1 MDQRPNVLLI
11 TTDQQRRDSLGC
23 YHFKTGKSFI
33 HTPNIDRIAEEG
45 ALCERAYCTNP
56 VCTPARASIFSG
68 LQVSR
73 HGAWN
78 VGMSV
83 PQDVP
88 LLSHMLSS
96 QGYHTHYIGKAHFQS
111 FLGEIDQSWELV
123 QKGQERYA
131 EFHGPY
137 YGFETVELAPGHV
150 NYGLKGHYGDWVR
163 SQVSESEFQSYEELQ
178 PAGKTI
184 FGGEAYDWNLPL
196 ALHNSNWTAQRTIS
210 FLERQKPG
218 EPFFLAVG
226 FQDPHHPHGLP
237 VEFKE
242 RLKPEDVPLPGYI
255 EGELADKPP
264 FFLEARQGGLESSS
278 IRGEFEVAGQGA
290 GYDYRLV
297 PEGDARLGRAYYFSM
312 VKLIDQA
319 MGKILEFLD
328 SNGMG
333 ENTLLIFTTDHGE
346 LLGDHG
352 LWMKGPFHYEELVRI
367 PMLWRW
373 PAGLPGGMRIQGLIS
388 QVDIVPSVL
397 GALGIHRPGLDGV
410 NALPLFRDESSSIR
424 DSVLIETVDDPAH
437 LRMKTIVTHNRKLTF
452 YHGKEYGELYNL
464 EQDRQ
469 ELSNL
474 WDTPEYK
481 DEKLALVAD
490 LLDYSEAAESAR
502 RATRHAY
509 A

>member
-1 MDQRPNVLLI
+1 MNKSPNVLLI
-11 TTDQQRRDSLGC
+11 TTDQQRRDSLSSYGA
-23 YHFKTGKSFI
+23 SFTR
-33 HTPNIDRIAEEG
+33 TPNIDRISKEG
-45 ALCERAYCTNP
+45 VVCDRAYCANP

-78 VGMSV
+78 VGVSV

-88 LLSHMLSS
+88 FLSHMLGSH
-96 QGYHTHYIGKAHFQS
+96 GYRTHYIGKAHFQS
-111 FLGEIDQSWELV
+111 FLGEFNQSMELV
-123 QKGQERYA
+123 HQGQERYA
-131 EFHGPY
+131 NFHGPY

-163 SQVSESEFQSYEELQ
+163 CQVSESEFQSYQELH
-178 PAGKTI
+178 PAGKTT

-196 ALHNSNWTAQRTIS
+196 ALHNSTWTAQRAIS
-210 FLERQKPG
+210 FLERQRPG

-237 VEFKE
+237 VEFQE
-242 RLKPEDVPLPGYI
+242 RLKPEEVPLPRYF
-255 EGELADKPP
+255 EDELSDKPP
-264 FFLEARQGGLESSS
+264 FFLETRQGRLESSS

-297 PEGDARLGRAYYFSM
+297 PEDEARLGRAYYFSM

-319 MGKILEFLD
+319 MGQILKYLD
-328 SNGMG
+328 SNGLA

-352 LWMKGPFHYEELVRI
+352 LWMKGPFHYEELVCI

-373 PAGLPGGMRIQGLIS
+373 PAGLPGGVRTDGLVS

-397 GALGIHRPGLDGV
+397 AGLGLPAQGQDGV
-410 NALPLFRDESSSIR
+410 NALPLLRGEVNRVRESI
-424 DSVLIETVDDPAH
+424 LIETVDDPSH
-437 LRMKTIVTHNRKLTF
+437 LRLKTIVTRNIKLTF
-452 YHGKEYGELYNL
+452 YHGQAYGELYDLEKDPGEIVNL
-464 EQDRQ
+464 WNAPGYSLDKQ
-469 ELSNL
+469 ELMA
-474 WDTPEYK
+474 
-481 DEKLALVAD
+481 AL
-490 LLDYSEAAESAR
+490 LNYTEANEVTR
-502 RATRHAY
+502 RAHRHAY